1 MHRAS
6 ARRTITII
14 LISAGLVF
22 TGNGLLQIVL
32 PLRAELEAF
41 TTNEIGVLGTAYF
54 AGLTAGCLWGPSLI
68 RDVGHVRAYAGTVAI
83 LTALI
88 VAMPLFPLP
97 LAWIGLR
104 LFTGVCLA
112 VNFMALESWL
122 NDRATN
128 ANRGH
133 VLSLYIIV
141 TNVGWILGQLAV
153 NLAELQDAALFLYAT
168 VTICLSAALVA
179 LTPTAEP
186 DAVPEVRLD
195 LQALFRLSPIGTVG
209 CFLVGTAEGAFW
221 SLGPLFGQKSGMSVL
236 EVTLLMGAFVLGGTL
251 AQWPIGRLSD
261 RYDRRLVILPVSLA
275 AVFTGLA
282 IVLAADY
289 GVGPALV
296 IALLHGALMIPIY
309 SLCIAHVNDNTPV
322 ERFVQVS
329 GGLLLIYSVGAS
341 IGPLA
346 TAPLMQT
353 FGAGALFFVI
363 SGLLGSFGL
372 LIAYRLISIRARR
385 RLHPAPYAPASRT
398 TQAAYEMEP

>member
-14 LISAGLVF
+14 LLSAALVF
-22 TGNGLLQIVL
+22 AGNGLLQIVL

-41 TTNEIGVLGTAYF
+41 TTSEIGVLGTAYF
-54 AGLTAGCLWGPSLI
+54 AGLTAGCLWGPLLI
-68 RDVGHVRAYAGTVAI
+68 RDVGHVRAYAGTVAM

-88 VAMPLFPLP
+88 VALPLFPLP
-97 LAWIGLR
+97 FAWIGLR
-104 LFTGVCLA
+104 FLTGVCLA

-128 ANRGH
+128 ANRGR
-133 VLSLYIIV
+133 VLSLYLIV
-141 TNVGWILGQLAV
+141 TNVGWILGQLGV
-153 NLAELQDAALFLYAT
+153 NLADLQDVALFLYAT
-168 VTICLSAALVA
+168 VAICLSAALVA

-195 LQALFRLSPIGTVG
+195 LPGLFRLSPIGTIG
-209 CFLVGTAEGAFW
+209 CVLVGTAEGAFW
-221 SLGPLFGQKSGMSVL
+221 SLGPLFGRQSGMSVF

-275 AVFTGLA
+275 AVFTGVA
-282 IVLAADY
+282 IILAADRS
-289 GVGPALV
+289 VGATLAV
-296 IALLHGALMIPIY
+296 ALLHGALMIPIY
-309 SLCIAHVNDNTPV
+309 SLCLAHVNDNAPA

-329 GGLLLIYSVGAS
+329 GGLLLIYSFGAS

-346 TAPLMQT
+346 TAPLMER
-353 FGAGALFFVI
+353 FGAGALFLVI

-372 LIAYRLISIRARR
+372 LIVYRLISARARR
-385 RLHPAPYAPASRT
+385 RLYPAPYAPASRT